1 MIIRTEIEGRMEK
14 YFRYV
19 FFDREL
25 TLKDKG
31 VLLTLLGL
39 PKDLSFSIT
48 EVEKH
53 VPEKS
58 TAIRT
63 SLQKLEK
70 KGYIRRW
77 LVRDERNVRYVE
89 ATWKCFSRMPSANR
103 RTIKNDVKDEV

>member
-48 EVEKH
+48 ELF
-53 VPEKS
+53 
-58 TAIRT
+58 TA
-63 SLQKLEK
+63 
-70 KGYIRRW
+70 
-77 LVRDERNVRYVE
+77 
-89 ATWKCFSRMPSANR
+89 FSSVFSGSGR
-103 RTIKNDVKDEV
+103 

>member
-14 YFRYV
+14 YFRYI

-77 LVRDERNVRYVE
+77 LVRDERNVRYVGSNLE
-89 ATWKCFSRMPSANR
+89 MLFPNAVSEQADYK
-103 RTIKNDVKDEV
+103 E

>member
-77 LVRDERNVRYVE
+77 LVRGK
-89 ATWKCFSRMPSANR
+89 KCQICGKQPGNAFPECRQ
-103 RTIKNDVKDEV
+103 RTGGL